1 MKCLVFTLVVMLIAV
16 FGDPAPAS
24 YTGTKAPAEIVPS
37 LPAEELHEWWGREL
51 RFDADTPREQVIA
64 RVLLYKLSAETG
76 SSTAD
81 DPEGWLHRAQKSA
94 DLQGA
99 LSWYRKAAEAGLPE
113 AQAGLA
119 ALHLS
124 GGIVRQDPVRTQ
136 MWLIVAAGTVA
147 KDRTRDDLQFYI
159 HWLRDHVA
167 ERLSPEQLAE
177 AERLAQDWAP
187 TRN

>member
-1 MKCLVFTLVVMLIAV
+1 MKRLVLVVVLIVA
-16 FGDPAPAS
+16 FGGPAPAS

-37 LPAEELHEWWGREL
+37 LPAEELPEWLGREF
-51 RFDADTPREQVIA
+51 RYDADTTREQVVA
-64 RVLLYKLSAETG
+64 RALLYKLSVETG

-94 DLQGA
+94 DLQEA

-119 ALHLS
+119 TVYLS
-124 GGIVRQDPVRTQ
+124 GLVAPQDTVRTLI
-136 MWLIVAAGTVA
+136 WLIIAADKA
-147 KDRTRDDLQFYI
+147 RDDLRMYI
-159 HWLRDHVA
+159 LGLRSLVA
-167 ERLSPEQLAE
+167 GRLSPEQLAE
-177 AERLAQDWAP
+177 AERLARDWTP